1 METVYIVLVGLLIL
15 FAVSDLVVGVSN
27 DAVNFLNSAIGA
39 KAAPFWVIMVIASL
53 GVLAGATFSNG
64 MMEVARK
71 GIFMPMEFQFNE
83 IMIIFIAVMITD
95 VILLDTFNTFGM
107 PTSTTV
113 SIVFELLGGAV
124 AVGIFKIMKQKS
136 ALESAIANGE
146 TELPEVSQIS
156 DFINTDKAMLII
168 FGILL
173 SVVIA
178 FSVGAII
185 QWISRF
191 VFTFNYKTNFK
202 YFGAIFGGIAVTSI
216 TYFLLIKGAKN
227 APFMTGEMKDLI
239 KGNTWAIVGM
249 SFVAWTVL
257 LQLLHSLFK
266 FNILR
271 FCVLA
276 GTFSLAMAFAGN
288 DLVNFI
294 GVPLAGLESFNLYEA
309 AGGDV
314 TIAMGGLAK
323 KVQTPTVFLLIAGL
337 IMVLTLW
344 ISKKARTV
352 TQTSLNLSDQNQVQ
366 DQFGSSAFARAIVRS
381 SLRIN
386 DSIMSVFPDS
396 VRNALRKRFE
406 NPNIH
411 NTPSKDAP
419 SFDMIRATIN
429 LMAAGILISIGTSLK
444 LPLSTTYVTFMVAM
458 GTSLSDG
465 AWGRESAVYRITGVL
480 TVIGGWFFTAFSA
493 FTVCGIIAFSISL
506 GGDSYWPIVTAFFI
520 LVAVFVVIRSKKH
533 HAKRE
538 VETAQK
544 MEKKLEIANLDITK
558 KCTHNVCDVL
568 ESSKAL
574 FAETVDGLY
583 NDDRQALRK
592 VATKVEELNIE
603 TKSMKDN
610 VEVTLSEMQESDIET
625 SHFYVQV
632 LDYIREVAHGIEYIT
647 QPAYDHYRNGHKEL
661 HFAQKEE
668 LRDINQKLDA
678 YVSLIIEIIKEGEF
692 GRISDAIDAQQALN
706 DTLNESRKHQIKRI
720 RKDVNKTRN
729 SILYLSLLHESKSVS
744 LYFMNLLKAHRDFVM
759 LSTRTNK

>member
-1 METVYIVLVGLLIL
+1 METIYMGLVVLLIL

-39 KAAPFWVIMVIASL
+39 KAAPFWIIMVVASL
-53 GVLAGATFSNG
+53 GVLAGATLSNG

-71 GIFMPMEFQFNE
+71 SIFMPGEFEFQE

-124 AVGIFKIMKQKS
+124 AVALFKISNQ
-136 ALESAIANGE
+136 N
-146 TELPEVSQIS
+146 ELIEKAGDKAQEMGLTASSIS
-156 DFINTDKAMLII
+156 DFINTDKAMMII

-173 SVVIA
+173 SVIVA
-178 FSVGAII
+178 FTVGAIL
-185 QWISRF
+185 QWISRL
-191 VFTFNYKTNFK
+191 VFTFNYESNFK
-202 YFGAIFGGIAVTSI
+202 YFGAIFGGIAITSI

-227 APFMTGEMKDLI
+227 APFMTSDL
-239 KGNTWAIVGM
+239 KEFVKHNTWGIVAV

-257 LQLLHSLFK
+257 LQLAYSLFK
-266 FNILR
+266 MNILR

-276 GTFSLAMAFAGN
+276 GTFALAMAFAGN

-294 GVPLAGLESFNLYEA
+294 GVPLAGLESFKLYAADGYNLA
-309 AGGDV
+309 LPMA
-314 TIAMGGLAK
+314 GLAK
-323 KVQTPTVFLLIAGL
+323 KVQTPAAYLLIAGL

-352 TQTSLNLSDQNQVQ
+352 TQTSLNLSNQNQAQ
-366 DQFGSSAFARAIVRS
+366 EQFGSSAFARAIVRS
-381 SLRIN
+381 SISLN

-396 VRNALRKRFE
+396 FRKGLSRRFE
-406 NPNIH
+406 NPKIH

-493 FTVCGIIAFSISL
+493 FTVCGLIAYSIEL
-506 GGDSYWPIVTAFFI
+506 GGDYWYAVTAVFI
-520 LVAVFVVIRSKKH
+520 VIAIFIVIRSKKH

-538 VETAQK
+538 IQNA
-544 MEKKLEIANLDITK
+544 EKLERKLEIANLDIAK
-558 KCTHNVCDVL
+558 KCTHNVCEVI
-568 ESSKAL
+568 ENAKTY
-574 FAETVDGLY
+574 FAETIDGIEK
-583 NDDRQALRK
+583 DDRYGLRQTAVK
-592 VATKVEELNIE
+592 VQELNTE
-603 TKSMKDN
+603 AKSMKDN
-610 VEVTLSEMQESDIET
+610 VDQILKELQESDIET
-625 SHFYVQV
+625 SHYYVQV
-632 LDYIREVAHGIEYIT
+632 LDYIREVAHGMEYFT
-647 QPAYDHYRNGHKEL
+647 NPAYEHYRNGHKEL

-668 LRDINQKLDA
+668 LQQIKRLMNSYL
-678 YVSLIIEIIKEGEF
+678 SLIVEIIKEGEF
-692 GRISDAIDAQQALN
+692 GKISEAVESQQALI
-706 DTLNESRKHQIKRI
+706 DLLNECRKHQIKRI

-729 SILYLSLLHESKSVS
+729 SMLYLSLVHETKSLT
-744 LYFMNLLKAHRDFVM
+744 LYFMNLLKAHRDFEV
-759 LSTRTNK
+759 LSTRTK